1 MVGPSSSENS
11 RRVISDTASCRHRS
25 FPLKQPVGCIAL
37 TEDPNIILAA
47 LEREVVTINL
57 KTQTQER

>member
-1 MVGPSSSENS
+1 MRDSW
-11 RRVISDTASCRHRS
+11 ACCRHQS

-37 TEDPNIILAA
+37 TEDPNIVLAA

>member
-1 MVGPSSSENS
+1 MVGATSETLAVCDPCS
-11 RRVISDTASCRHRS
+11 ACCRHQS